1 MYCRGLYYYE
11 NLHIWR
17 IRIIYSYMCINRHV
31 REKEKQKE
39 NRFDRSVDGDVELSD
54 KDSYQQYACYNSQA
68 ELSDFDFSN
77 PKAHKKGQ
85 EDSQLGVYLS

>member
-1 MYCRGLYYYE
+1 M
-11 NLHIWR
+11 
-17 IRIIYSYMCINRHV
+17 
-31 REKEKQKE
+31 RESVLFQSAEKLRTDLIADGEKKKQKE

-85 EDSQLGVYLS
+85 EDSQLGVYPKLMYNPIHS

>member
-39 NRFDRSVDGDVELSD
+39 NT
-54 KDSYQQYACYNSQA
+54 KDLQGILRYR
-68 ELSDFDFSN
+68 
-77 PKAHKKGQ
+77 
-85 EDSQLGVYLS
+85 